1 MTSII
6 GKVIGAIER
15 LIQGPMTSTEV
26 QTSLNKLA
34 ATKTE
39 RLAWQTSVVDLLK
52 LLDLDSSLNARR
64 MLADELAFEGDFSGS
79 AKDNEA
85 LHELVMEDIARRYT
99 KIPGV

>member
-6 GKVIGAIER
+6 GKIVGAIER
-15 LIQGPMTSTEV
+15 LIQGPMTAAEV
-26 QTSLNKLA
+26 QLRLNNLA

-52 LLDLDSSLNARR
+52 LLDLDSSMNARR
-64 MLADELAFEGDFSGS
+64 MLADELAFEGHFNGS
-79 AKDNEA
+79 AEDNA
-85 LHELVMEDIARRYT
+85 VLHEMVMEDIARRYT